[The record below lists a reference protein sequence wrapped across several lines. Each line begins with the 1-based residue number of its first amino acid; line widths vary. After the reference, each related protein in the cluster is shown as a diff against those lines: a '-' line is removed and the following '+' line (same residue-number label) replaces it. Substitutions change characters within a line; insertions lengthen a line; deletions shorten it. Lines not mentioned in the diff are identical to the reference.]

1 MDDRA
6 RAPDPLWSDF
16 GERLGQL
23 RALMPILAQRP
34 TSPQQLQAQVSA
46 AALDLELIGSLLAD
60 ARDYV
65 EARSRPIPGGAVFAQ
80 TVTDVQPA
88 LRWMLSALD
97 WLSDT
102 LSDALEKRP
111 ATSDLDSNAALGRA
125 GRACDPETRALPQ

>member
-16 GERLGQL
+16 RQRLGQL

-34 TSPQQLQAQVSA
+34 TSPHQLQAQVSA
-46 AALDLELIGSLLAD
+46 AALDLELIVSLLAD

-65 EARSRPIPGGAVFAQ
+65 EARPRPIPGGAAFAQ

-88 LRWMLSALD
+88 LTWMLSALD

-102 LSDALEKRP
+102 LSDALEERP
-111 ATSDLDSNAALGRA
+111 AVSDLDSNAAIGGGWSRA
-125 GRACDPETRALPQ
+125 GGP

>member
-88 LRWMLSALD
+88 LRWMLSPLD
-97 WLSDT
+97 WLRDT
-102 LSDALEKRP
+102 PPHPPEKPP
-111 ATSDLDSNAALGRA
+111 AARHL
-125 GRACDPETRALPQ
+125 